1 MFSKEIKEDKNF
13 IFDVPLIKNFN
24 YYRRRILLPFYDIY
38 MKILLN
44 IYNWK
49 NQKNIKGKKY
59 YLTICAIFKNEA
71 KNMKEW
77 LEYHLLIGVEHFYLY
92 NNFSNDNFLEILKP
106 YIEKGIVTLREW
118 PVEQGQLSAYQ
129 DCYEKDKNYAQW
141 ICFLDLDEFICPY
154 KDNNIREL
162 LKRYRKYP
170 SVVIY
175 WKMFGTSGKIKRT
188 KELVIE
194 EFYISFGKLFTL
206 GKCFFNTDFKMKK
219 HKVHFIDAEIK
230 IFNKNIVVRSINENR
245 KFIKYNIHRKNREG
259 FTAQIN
265 HYFSKTYD
273 EYIENKMKRGDVLF
287 KISPY
292 TLQHFYNYEMKNI
305 SCDYKIFRFIIA
317 LKNRWK

>member
-1 MFSKEIKEDKNF
+1 MENVWYFWEN
-13 IFDVPLIKNFN
+13 
-24 YYRRRILLPFYDIY
+24 
-38 MKILLN
+38 
-44 IYNWK
+44 
-49 NQKNIKGKKY
+49 
-59 YLTICAIFKNEA
+59 
-71 KNMKEW
+71 
-77 LEYHLLIGVEHFYLY
+77 
-92 NNFSNDNFLEILKP
+92 
-106 YIEKGIVTLREW
+106 
-118 PVEQGQLSAYQ
+118 
-129 DCYEKDKNYAQW
+129 
-141 ICFLDLDEFICPY
+141 
-154 KDNNIREL
+154 
-162 LKRYRKYP
+162 
-170 SVVIY
+170 
-175 WKMFGTSGKIKRT
+175 KRT

>member
-49 NQKNIKGKKY
+49 NQKNIKKKKY
-59 YLTICAIFKNEA
+59 YLIICSIFKDEA
-71 KNMKEW
+71 KDMKEW
-77 LEYHLLIGVEHFYLY
+77 IEYHLLIGVEHFYLY
-92 NNFSNDNFLEILKP
+92 NNFSSDDFLETLKP
-106 YIEKGIVTLREW
+106 YIEKGIVTLIEW
-118 PVEQGQLSAYQ
+118 PIEQGQLSAYQ
-129 DCYEKDKNYAQW
+129 DCYEKYKNDSQW

-154 KDNNIREL
+154 KDNNIREF

-170 SVVIY
+170 SIVIY

-194 EFYISFGKLFTL
+194 EFYISFEKLFTL

-219 HKVHFIDAEIK
+219 HKVHLIDAEIK
-230 IFNKNIVVRSINENR
+230 LFNKNIVVRSINENR
-245 KFIKYNIHRKNREG
+245 KFIKYNIHRKSQEG

-273 EYIENKMKRGDVLF
+273 EYVNRKIKRGDAFF
-287 KISPY
+287 KKSAH
-292 TLQHFYNYEMKNI
+292 TLENFYNYEMKNI
-305 SCDYKIFRFIIA
+305 SSDYKIFRFIVA
-317 LKNRWK
+317 LKNRWE